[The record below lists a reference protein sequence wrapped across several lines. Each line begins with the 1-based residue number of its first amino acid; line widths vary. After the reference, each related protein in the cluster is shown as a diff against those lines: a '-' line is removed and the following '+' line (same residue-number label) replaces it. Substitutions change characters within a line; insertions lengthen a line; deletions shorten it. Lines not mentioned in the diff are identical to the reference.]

1 MALLVLLL
9 VSWAPAAYSQCSTF
23 EPAYPGLN
31 GPVRA
36 LGSWTPGGTGP
47 QLPHL
52 VAGGAF
58 TWNEGQGSQDYIAW
72 WDGAAWSN
80 FGWGTDGP
88 VNAITTWDPD
98 GDGPLTPQ
106 VVIGGEFV
114 DVGADSTGGI
124 TANYIVRWDGVAWQ
138 PLGTGAD
145 GPVDVLDFVG
155 PGWGWAAAGGTRGRR
170 ALHPHWRRLDRRR
183 GPLGRYGLAQLRLG
197 HQRQRICAYRVGPGW

>member
-1 MALLVLLL
+1 MALTRAGGDGGDWGEKEASRIPGLTCLIAV
-9 VSWAPAAYSQCSTF
+9 YSQCSTF

-80 FGWGTDGP
+80 FGWGPDAP

-98 GDGPLTPQ
+98 GDGPLTPH
-106 VVIGGEFV
+106 
-114 DVGADSTGGI
+114 
-124 TANYIVRWDGVAWQ
+124 VR
-138 PLGTGAD
+138 
-145 GPVDVLDFVG
+145 
-155 PGWGWAAAGGTRGRR
+155 
-170 ALHPHWRRLDRRR
+170 
-183 GPLGRYGLAQLRLG
+183 
-197 HQRQRICAYRVGPGW
+197 